1 MNKKLTG
8 TALAKFEANRDEQQ
22 EVPDDVCE
30 IKAGGGKRKRT
41 KSKSYVVL
49 NVRAPSEAMAN
60 LVRFWKTGKGSPR
73 TRTDAL

>member
-8 TALAKFEANRDEQQ
+8 TALAKFEANRDERQ

-49 NVRAPSEAMAN
+49 SAPSEAMAN

-73 TRTDAL
+73 TRTDDL